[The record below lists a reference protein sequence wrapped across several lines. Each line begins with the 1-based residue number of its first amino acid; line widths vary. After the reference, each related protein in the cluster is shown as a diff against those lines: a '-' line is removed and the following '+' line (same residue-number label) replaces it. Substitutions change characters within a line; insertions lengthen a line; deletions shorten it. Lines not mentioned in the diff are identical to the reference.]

1 MWLKRLLTLAAT
13 LLAACGQTERTSN
26 AVTGAGAGAP
36 GLGDAGAPNL
46 GVAIDASACASL
58 PASDCAGVEAHYD
71 SNGSFDATPALAEC
85 SRFNSFDGCGVL
97 EFAFDARG
105 CVVAVSPGA
114 AGWKA
119 SQHIQG
125 LQDCLTAALGRA
137 YWPCLASG
145 SLRYEESCRIR

>member
-1 MWLKRLLTLAAT
+1 M
-13 LLAACGQTERTSN
+13 GTSTPR
-26 AVTGAGAGAP
+26 VAGAYP
-36 GLGDAGAPNL
+36 
-46 GVAIDASACASL
+46 ACL
-58 PASDCAGVEAHYD
+58 CA
-71 SNGSFDATPALAEC
+71 ALALASVATATHAQVEPLVATGEPAAEHC
-85 SRFNSFDGCGVL
+85 IQSQLIAIPDPQERFEAFFDCGDELFEVRFNSFDGCGVL

-114 AGWKA
+114 AGWEA